1 MGSSCPLAVPVL
13 SQSKSTNFR
22 GVTLDLHKSAEIAV
36 AVWKINWCGATW
48 RVVALYCTVGI
59 TCPKGERQSPRGITA
74 PQHTGDP
81 MVTDA
86 YATLLLA
93 WLEKG
98 CQDGDGPLPP
108 QAGWRVLG
116 HTQSLMETREM
127 QRVLWNSAHHCSYYP
142 TVCGG
147 QLGWS
152 SAQRH
157 GMCPI
162 LCKMKLSPLSVTAK
176 PFEGAASTE

>member
-36 AVWKINWCGATW
+36 AVWKTNWCGATW

-98 CQDGDGPLPP
+98 CQDGDGSLPP
-108 QAGWRVLG
+108 QAG
-116 HTQSLMETREM
+116 
-127 QRVLWNSAHHCSYYP
+127 
-142 TVCGG
+142 
-147 QLGWS
+147 
-152 SAQRH
+152 
-157 GMCPI
+157 
-162 LCKMKLSPLSVTAK
+162 
-176 PFEGAASTE
+176 